1 LQQSSEFETADDS
14 LPKNVTSGTAMMEV
28 KDALAELR
36 FTKETLRA
44 QLLQRRTLPEIIA
57 SGDLLNQATYAT
69 TVIDTLDALDR
80 IDNAIDI
87 LENESGDV
95 LNRAILCLKT
105 RSKNY
110 RHHSGLSN
118 LH

>member
-1 LQQSSEFETADDS
+1 MT
-14 LPKNVTSGTAMMEV
+14 EV

-36 FTKETLRA
+36 VTRETLSA
-44 QLLQRRTLPEIIA
+44 QLLQRRTLREMIA
-57 SGDLLNQATYAT
+57 SGGLVDQAAYAT
-69 TVIDTLDALDR
+69 TVVDTLDALDR

-95 LNRAILCLKT
+95 LHRAILCLKT
-105 RSKNY
+105 HSKNY
-110 RHHSGLSN
+110 KHPRGLSN